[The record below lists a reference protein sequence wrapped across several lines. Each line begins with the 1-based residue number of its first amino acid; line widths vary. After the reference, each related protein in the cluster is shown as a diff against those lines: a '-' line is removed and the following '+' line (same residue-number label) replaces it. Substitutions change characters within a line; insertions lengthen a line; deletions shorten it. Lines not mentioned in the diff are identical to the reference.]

1 MIIHSSIQRTDF
13 QGWHIIYQYVTTNT
27 LIPTLGGLTVKPLSH
42 RQPLKPH
49 SPWQHLVYSRIY
61 CQVNPLW
68 IPPKAFCHEIAQGP
82 RREGLSHTRWHHG
95 NGPRGPACCPLTAQ
109 DIRFYWLCCNHQ
121 PDSLLAP
128 EDTGGREQP
137 GISIL
142 LFAVKLVEAPRNLK
156 PKRINCKERR
166 TTCITRCKYSVF
178 QTQSPWGVVKNLFE
192 VYTFWMKTTVPVRT
206 LSACWDCPSSAQAP
220 IEVNRQ
226 EM

>member
-13 QGWHIIYQYVTTNT
+13 QGWHNLSVLYHEYFYTNT
-27 LIPTLGGLTVKPLSH
+27 WRINGKTSWSH

-49 SPWQHLVYSRIY
+49 SLWQYLVYSRIY
-61 CQVNPLW
+61 CQAYPLW

-82 RREGLSHTRWHHG
+82 CHEGLSHTRWHHG

-109 DIRFYWLCCNHQ
+109 NIGFYWLCCKHQ

-128 EDTGGREQP
+128 EDAGGREQP

-156 PKRINCKERR
+156 PKRINCKEWR
-166 TTCITRCKYSVF
+166 TTCITRCKYSVS
-178 QTQSPWGVVKNLFE
+178 QT
-192 VYTFWMKTTVPVRT
+192 
-206 LSACWDCPSSAQAP
+206 
-220 IEVNRQ
+220 
-226 EM
+226 